1 MPKCKNPECRK
12 DVPDGRSYCDDHCAN
27 RHIELMRAKLQ
38 KRTEARAGDPAIEDI
53 LEYIGVTPETVRHDA
68 YEHWRRF
75 IQFLKDRSPASWR
88 NDLRPK
94 LRSWIGVDFRYIDSY
109 FSACLSWGIIE
120 LNNGVLHFKG
130 IPKGDQPSPIKHGKE
145 SAE

>member
-1 MPKCKNPECRK
+1 MPKCMNPECGK
-12 DVPDGRSYCDDHCAN
+12 DIPDGKNYCNEHCLD
-27 RHIELMRAKLQ
+27 RHIELRKAKLQ
-38 KRTEARAGDPAIEDI
+38 KKAEIRAGDPAIEDI
-53 LEYIGVTPETVRHDA
+53 LEYMGVTHDTVRQDA

-75 IQFLKDRSPASWR
+75 IQFLKDKSPASWG

-120 LNNGVLHFKG
+120 LNNGYCISKV
-130 IPKGDQPSPIKHGKE
+130 
-145 SAE
+145 